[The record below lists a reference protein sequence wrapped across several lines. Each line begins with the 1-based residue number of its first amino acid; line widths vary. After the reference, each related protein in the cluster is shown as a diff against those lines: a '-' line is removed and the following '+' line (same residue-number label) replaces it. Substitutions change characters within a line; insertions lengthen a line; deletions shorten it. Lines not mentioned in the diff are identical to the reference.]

1 MRRGHVRFTMKPT
14 KFAEARRFRGSEH
27 SPRPHVLLRDQRRE
41 YVTRTAVRG
50 QLISLRPMHTSASTG
65 YDVPAMYATLA
76 QAYSGRY
83 VELERLQ
90 SVQMRSV

>member
-1 MRRGHVRFTMKPT
+1 VFGSIHLVSMFCGGNERPGVST
-14 KFAEARRFRGSEH
+14 KK
-27 SPRPHVLLRDQRRE
+27 
-41 YVTRTAVRG
+41 AVRG
-50 QLISLRPMHTSASTG
+50 DFLALPFLHISASTG